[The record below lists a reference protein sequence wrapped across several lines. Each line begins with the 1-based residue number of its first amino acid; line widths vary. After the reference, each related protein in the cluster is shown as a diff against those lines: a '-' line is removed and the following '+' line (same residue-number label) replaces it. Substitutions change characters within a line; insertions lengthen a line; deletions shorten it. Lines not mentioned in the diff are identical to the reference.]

1 MKLPTMLLLDV
12 KNEYEY
18 YCLLRF
24 MCYTKIIYF
33 SRAKRKSQR
42 KISRECIYI
51 YIYAH
56 YKWKGKFETVSF
68 ENTKKKKIIIIKF
81 IASLVLL

>member
-42 KISRECIYI
+42 KITRECIYI
-51 YIYAH
+51 YTHIINGRENLKPSQLKILKKNYYY
-56 YKWKGKFETVSF
+56 YKVHCLIGTS
-68 ENTKKKKIIIIKF
+68 I
-81 IASLVLL
+81 S

>member
-42 KISRECIYI
+42 KITRECIYI
-51 YIYAH
+51 YIYIHAH

-68 ENTKKKKIIIIKF
+68 ENTKKKK
-81 IASLVLL
+81 LLL

>member
-42 KISRECIYI
+42 KITRECIYI
-51 YIYAH
+51 YIYI
-56 YKWKGKFETVSF
+56 YTR
-68 ENTKKKKIIIIKF
+68 T
-81 IASLVLL
+81 L

>member
-42 KISRECIYI
+42 KITRECQYIYI
-51 YIYAH
+51 YIYI
-56 YKWKGKFETVSF
+56 YTR
-68 ENTKKKKIIIIKF
+68 T
-81 IASLVLL
+81 L